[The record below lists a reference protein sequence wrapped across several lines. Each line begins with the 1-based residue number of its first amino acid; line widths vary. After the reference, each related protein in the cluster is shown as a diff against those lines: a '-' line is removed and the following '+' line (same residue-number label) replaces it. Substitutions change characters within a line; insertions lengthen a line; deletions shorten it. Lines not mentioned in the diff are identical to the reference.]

1 MCRRGC
7 PGRPLSAWSQRWPS
21 PPLSPGAPGRPEHN
35 PTVDWEAAPGTL
47 RAEQGRPVPVM
58 PVTGPQ
64 GPGLLGA
71 GWIQLNGVLQEL
83 PV

>member
-1 MCRRGC
+1 M
-7 PGRPLSAWSQRWPS
+7 
-21 PPLSPGAPGRPEHN
+21 SPGAPGRPEHN